1 MKSLKTIPFV
11 LFFVSCTTAPTTLEE
26 VTTAI
31 SSDETRSILY
41 TLASDEMKGRDSK
54 NGGYELAANYV
65 TEYFEKHQIKPF
77 YPAYRD
83 SLQTD
88 SIWSYNLVGSIG
100 EYKAGRKTILIGAH
114 LDHIGIRENDTLDT
128 IYNGANDN
136 ATGSTAVLQIARFL
150 AYKQWDQ
157 NILVALFAD
166 EEKGLQGAK
175 HLAERMKQESVEL
188 SYMINFEMLG
198 ATLTTGENQVYMTGY
213 HLSNMPEV
221 MNQYAPNF
229 VQFLPEAQQYNLFK
243 RSDNYSFYQA
253 FNVPAQTLSTFDFKN
268 YDYYHKAGDQ
278 ADKLDVENMNSVIRT
293 SAFALAKML
302 ENDNRVSL
310 LEETQ
315 LRTAE

>member
-1 MKSLKTIPFV
+1 
-11 LFFVSCTTAPTTLEE
+11 
-26 VTTAI
+26 
-31 SSDETRSILY
+31 
-41 TLASDEMKGRDSK
+41 
-54 NGGYELAANYV
+54 
-65 TEYFEKHQIKPF
+65 
-77 YPAYRD
+77 
-83 SLQTD
+83 
-88 SIWSYNLVGSIG
+88 
-100 EYKAGRKTILIGAH
+100 
-114 LDHIGIRENDTLDT
+114 
-128 IYNGANDN
+128 
-136 ATGSTAVLQIARFL
+136 
-150 AYKQWDQ
+150 
-157 NILVALFAD
+157 
-166 EEKGLQGAK
+166 
-175 HLAERMKQESVEL
+175 MKQESLEL

-213 HLSNMPEV
+213 QLSNMPEV